1 MRQDN
6 NLAVKSENQRADG
19 TSEERSVRKVSQA
32 RNVNSFQDF
41 E

>member
-6 NLAVKSENQRADG
+6 NLIGKSENQRADG
-19 TSEERSVRKVSQA
+19 TSVERSVRKVSQV